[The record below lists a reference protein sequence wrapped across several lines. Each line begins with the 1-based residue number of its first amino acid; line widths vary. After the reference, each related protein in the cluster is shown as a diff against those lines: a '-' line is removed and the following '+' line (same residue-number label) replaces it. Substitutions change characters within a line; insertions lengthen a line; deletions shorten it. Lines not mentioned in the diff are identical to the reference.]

1 MRCDNIMMV
10 GAMNTYIIFLMKGKG
25 AGLFIIKGNEYGG
38 RVLPNLSPS

>member
-1 MRCDNIMMV
+1 MGCDSIELLISFSD
-10 GAMNTYIIFLMKGKG
+10 ASKG